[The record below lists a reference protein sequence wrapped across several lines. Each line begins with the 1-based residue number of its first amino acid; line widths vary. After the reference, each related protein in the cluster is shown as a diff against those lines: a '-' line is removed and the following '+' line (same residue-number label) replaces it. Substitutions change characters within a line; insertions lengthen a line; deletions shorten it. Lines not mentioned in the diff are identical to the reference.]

1 MESQTNEFKEEI
13 QFIQFD
19 NPLQNETFLHYLEQN
34 NVPCDF
40 NRLYNDPSY
49 AQALYDNYYNHL
61 ILEYFRP
68 KFPPTIN
75 VEEYANENKKN
86 KKIKDMSKMNKG
98 NGFMVYRKN
107 LNKHLEI
114 LRERITMQ
122 QLSPLAG
129 SLWNSEPVQVKE
141 FYKELSEKIK
151 KLHNNRV
158 ENYIKNNHKRSSE
171 DNYDYENMS
180 SKKFKEMTTK
190 NGGNAFIIFRKQLNE
205 NLRSLGYNYSM
216 QEHSKI
222 ASYLW
227 SRQSKEVQS
236 HSKEFSGQFKKTLN
250 DQLKQM
256 FCKSD
261 NDNNEPII
269 DNDSLNIKS
278 NNDDNGLNM
287 SYIKL
292 DNDASTNDVHDS
304 CWTGESKPYGSFTND
319 FNKLGPESIVEN
331 SIEENFFLTQ

>member
-1 MESQTNEFKEEI
+1 MESQSQINQE
-13 QFIQFD
+13 
-19 NPLQNETFLHYLEQN
+19 NPLQNECFLHYLIHN

-40 NRLYNDPSY
+40 NRLHIDPSY
-49 AQALYDNYYNHL
+49 AQALYGDYFNHL
-61 ILEYFRP
+61 IFEYFRP
-68 KFPPTIN
+68 KFPPFIN
-75 VEEYANENKKN
+75 VEEYVSENEKN

-98 NGFMVYRKN
+98 NGFMVYRKI

-114 LRERITMQ
+114 LGERITMQ

-129 SLWNSEPVQVKE
+129 SLWGSEPDQVKE

-151 KLHNNRV
+151 KVHNDRV
-158 ENYIKNNHKRSSE
+158 ESYIKNNR
-171 DNYDYENMS
+171 NENMS
-180 SKKFKEMTTK
+180 RKTIKDMTTK
-190 NGGNAFIIFRKQLNE
+190 NGGNGFIIFRKQLNE
-205 NLRSLGYNYSM
+205 LLRSLGYNFSM

-227 SRQSKEVQS
+227 SIQPKEVKS
-236 HSKEFSGQFKKTLN
+236 HFKELSGQFKKTLN

-278 NNDDNGLNM
+278 NNDDNGLIM

-319 FNKLGPESIVEN
+319 FNNYLKLGPESIVEN

>member
-1 MESQTNEFKEEI
+1 
-13 QFIQFD
+13 
-19 NPLQNETFLHYLEQN
+19 
-34 NVPCDF
+34 
-40 NRLYNDPSY
+40 
-49 AQALYDNYYNHL
+49 
-61 ILEYFRP
+61 
-68 KFPPTIN
+68 
-75 VEEYANENKKN
+75 
-86 KKIKDMSKMNKG
+86 MSKMNKG
-98 NGFMVYRKN
+98 NGFMVYRKT

-114 LRERITMQ
+114 LGERITMQ

-129 SLWNSEPVQVKE
+129 LLWVSEPEQVKNY
-141 FYKELSEKIK
+141 YKELSEKIK
-151 KLHNNRV
+151 KVHNNRV
-158 ENYIKNNHKRSSE
+158 ENYIKNNR
-171 DNYDYENMS
+171 NENMS
-180 SKKFKEMTTK
+180 RKTIKEMTTK

-292 DNDASTNDVHDS
+292 DNDASTNHDS

-319 FNKLGPESIVEN
+319 FNNYLKLGPESIVEN
-331 SIEENFFLTQ
+331 SIEENFF

>member
-1 MESQTNEFKEEI
+1 MLQSE
-13 QFIQFD
+13 
-19 NPLQNETFLHYLEQN
+19 NPLKNECFLHYLIHN

-40 NRLYNDPSY
+40 NRLHNDPSY
-49 AQALYDNYYNHL
+49 AQALYGDYFNHL
-61 ILEYFRP
+61 ISEYFRP
-68 KFPPTIN
+68 NFPPIIN
-75 VEEYANENKKN
+75 VEEYVNENEKN
-86 KKIKDMSKMNKG
+86 KKIKDMSIMNKR
-98 NGFMVYRKN
+98 NGFMVYRKT

-114 LRERITMQ
+114 LGVRITMQ

-129 SLWNSEPVQVKE
+129 SLWGSEPEQVKDY
-141 FYKELSEKIK
+141 YKEVSEKIK

-158 ENYIKNNHKRSSE
+158 ENYIKNNCKRSSE

-180 SKKFKEMTTK
+180 SKKIKELITK

-205 NLRSLGYNYSM
+205 ELRSLGYNYSM

-227 SRQSKEVQS
+227 SIQPKEVKS
-236 HSKEFSGQFKKTLN
+236 CFKEISGQFKKTLN

-256 FCKSD
+256 ICKSD

-269 DNDSLNIKS
+269 NNDSLNIKS

-319 FNKLGPESIVEN
+319 FNNYLKLGPESIVEN
-331 SIEENFFLTQ
+331 SIEENFF